1 MAEDKFF
8 NARVSYDADYDP
20 RFAPRF
26 AELATFMRAPYRP
39 DLQDSTSESAASPT
53 MAARPTAPARG
64 KDRARCAIF
73 PR

>member
-8 NARVSYDADYDP
+8 NESVSYDADYDP

-26 AELATFMRAPYRP
+26 AELATFMRAPYKP
-39 DLQDSTSESAASPT
+39 DMQASISASAACRST
-53 MAARPTAPARG
+53 AARPTASGPATG
-64 KDRARCAIF
+64 RARCATS